1 MLPLQIREIA
11 LACQG
16 EAHGEAQVTGVCIDS
31 RRVTPGCLFIA
42 VRGDRFDGHDF
53 VEKAFEQ
60 GAAAVMVHSG
70 TACAGPFIRVA
81 DTRAALVRLAGYY
94 RRFFQIPVVG
104 LTGSVGKTTTKEM
117 TAAVLSKR
125 YKTLKNEGNLNNEIG
140 MPMTAFGLDLSVG
153 AAVFEMGMSG
163 FGEISRMARAAAPT
177 VGIITNIGVSHMEQ
191 LGSQENIRKAK
202 LELLDG
208 MEEYAPLILNG
219 DDPLLASA
227 CIEGHPVF
235 YYGIEAERC
244 RIRAQ
249 EITQADHL
257 LSFTISYGYGSV
269 RVQMPVVGMHFVYD
283 ALAAFTAGLISGVAP
298 QAAAQ
303 ALGEYQ
309 PAGMRQRVR
318 QVNGVT
324 ILEDCY
330 NASPDSVRAA
340 VTALMMLDAKRR
352 IAVLGDML
360 ELGALSGEA
369 HAQIGA
375 FAAREGVDLLFAYG
389 PESAETARAAK
400 AEGLPHCR
408 HETEKGALAR
418 ALLQTLQKGD
428 AVLFKASRGMRME
441 ELIAAIYEEWKIK

>member
-1 MLPLQIREIA
+1 MLPLQIKEIA

-16 EAHGEAQVTGVCIDS
+16 EAHGEAQISSVCIDS
-31 RRVTPGCLFIA
+31 RKVTPGCLFVAIK
-42 VRGDRFDGHDF
+42 GERFDGHDF
-53 VEKAFEQ
+53 VEKAFAE

-70 TACAGPFIRVA
+70 LPCDGPVIRVD
-81 DTRAALVRLAGYY
+81 DTRRALLRLAGYY
-94 RRFFQIPVVG
+94 RRFFHIPVVG

-125 YKTLKNEGNLNNEIG
+125 YRTLKNEGNLNNEIG
-140 MPMTAFGLDLSVG
+140 MPMTAFGLDLSFG

-219 DDPLLASA
+219 DDPLLADVK
-227 CIEGHPVF
+227 IENHPVF
-235 YYGIEAERC
+235 YYGIERAHC

-249 EITQADHL
+249 EIMQTERDLA
-257 LSFTISYGYGSV
+257 FTISYGYGSV
-269 RVQMPVVGMHFVYD
+269 RVRMPVVGLHFVYD
-283 ALAAFTAGLISGVAP
+283 ALAAFTAGLILGVAP

-303 ALGEYQ
+303 ALGEYE
-309 PAGMRQRVR
+309 PAGMRQRVKR
-318 QVNGVT
+318 LGGVT
-324 ILEDCY
+324 VLEDCY
-330 NASPDSVRAA
+330 NASPDSMRAA
-340 VTALMMLDAKRR
+340 IRALRMLEAKRS

-360 ELGALSGEA
+360 ELGPLTSQA

-375 FAAREGVDLLFAYG
+375 FAAQQGVDMLFAYG
-389 PESAETARAAK
+389 PAAVEMARAAK
-400 AEGLPHCR
+400 SAGLAACS
-408 HETEKGALAR
+408 HETDASALAQQ
-418 ALLQTLQKGD
+418 LLQTLRPGD
-428 AVLFKASRGMRME
+428 AVLFKASRGMHLE
-441 ELIAAIYEEWKIK
+441 EVIAAIYEGWKTK

>member
-11 LACQG
+11 LACKG
-16 EAHGEAQVTGVCIDS
+16 EAHGEAQITGVCIDS
-31 RRVTPGCLFIA
+31 RKITPGCLFIA
-42 VRGDRFDGHDF
+42 IKGDRFDGHDF
-53 VEKAFEQ
+53 IGKACEE
-60 GAAAVMVHSG
+60 GTAAVMMHRDVP
-70 TACAGPFIRVA
+70 CDCPFVKVD
-81 DTRAALVRLAGYY
+81 DTREALLRLAGYY
-94 RRFFQIPVVG
+94 RQFFQIPVVG

-140 MPMTAFGLDLSVG
+140 MPMTAFGLDLSFG

-191 LGSQENIRKAK
+191 LGSRENILRAK

-208 MEEYAPLILNG
+208 LEPYAPLILNG
-219 DDPLLASA
+219 DDPLLAGA
-227 CIEGHPVF
+227 QIEGHPVF
-235 YYGIEAERC
+235 YYGVEQERC

-249 EITQADHL
+249 EITQTDHL
-257 LSFTISYGYGSV
+257 LSFTVSYGYGSV

-283 ALAAFTAGLISGVAP
+283 ALAAFTAGLILGVAP

-303 ALGEYQ
+303 ALGEYE
-309 PAGMRQRVR
+309 PSGMRQRVR

-330 NASPDSVRAA
+330 NASPDSMRAA
-340 VTALMMLDAKRR
+340 IKALRMLDAKRH

-360 ELGALSGEA
+360 ELGALSKEA
-369 HAQIGA
+369 HAQIGE
-375 FAAREGVDLLFAYG
+375 FAAQQGVNLLFAYG
-389 PESAETARAAK
+389 PESAQTVRAAK
-400 AEGLPHCR
+400 EAGVPQCFYAADQNGLL
-408 HETEKGALAR
+408 ED
-418 ALLQTLQKGD
+418 LLHTLQKGD
-428 AVLFKASRGMRME
+428 AVLFKASRGMRLE
-441 ELIAAIYEEWKIK
+441 KLIAAIYEGWKTK

>member
-11 LACQG
+11 LACRG
-16 EAHGEAQVTGVCIDS
+16 EAHGEAQIAGVCIDS
-31 RRVTPGCLFIA
+31 RQITPGCLFIA
-42 VRGDRFDGHDF
+42 IRGDRFDGHDF
-53 VEKAFEQ
+53 VEKAFEE
-60 GAAAVMVHSG
+60 GAAAVMVHRDV
-70 TACAGPFIRVA
+70 ACGGPFVRVA
-81 DTRAALVRLAGYY
+81 DTREALLRLAGYY

-125 YKTLKNEGNLNNEIG
+125 YKTLKNEGNRNNEIG

-163 FGEISRMARAAAPT
+163 FGEISRMAKAAAPT

-191 LGSQENIRKAK
+191 LGSRENILRAK

-208 MEEYAPLILNG
+208 LEAYGPLILNG
-219 DDPLLASA
+219 DDPLLAGA
-227 CIEGHPVF
+227 RIEGHPVF
-235 YYGIEAERC
+235 YYGIEEERC

-249 EITQADHL
+249 EITQAEHQ

-269 RVQMPVVGMHFVYD
+269 RVRMPVVGMHFVYD
-283 ALAAFTAGLISGVAP
+283 ALAAFTAGLILGVAP

-303 ALGEYQ
+303 ALGEYE

-330 NASPDSVRAA
+330 NASPDSVCAA
-340 VTALMMLDAKRR
+340 LRALMTLDAQRH

-360 ELGALSGEA
+360 ELGAFSKEA
-369 HAQIGA
+369 HAQAGA
-375 FAAREGVDLLFAYG
+375 FAARQGVDLLYTYG

-400 AEGLPHCR
+400 AAGLPQCR
-408 HETEKGALAR
+408 HETEKGALAQ

-428 AVLFKASRGMRME
+428 AVLFKASRGMRLE
-441 ELIAAIYEEWKIK
+441 ELIAAIYEGWKTK

>member
-1 MLPLQIREIA
+1 MLPLQSKEIA
-11 LACQG
+11 LACKG
-16 EAHGEAQVTGVCIDS
+16 EAHGEAPITSVCIDS
-31 RRVTPGCLFIA
+31 RKVTPGCLFIA
-42 VRGDRFDGHDF
+42 VKGDRFDGHDF
-53 VEKAFEQ
+53 VEKAFEE
-60 GAAAVMVHSG
+60 GAAAVMVHRDIP
-70 TACAGPFIRVA
+70 CAGPSIRVS
-81 DTRAALVRLAGYY
+81 DTREALLRLAGYY
-94 RRFFQIPVVG
+94 RQFFQIPVVG

-140 MPMTAFGLDLSVG
+140 MPMTAFGLDLSYG
-153 AAVFEMGMSG
+153 AAVFELGMSG

-191 LGSQENIRKAK
+191 LGSQENILKAK

-208 MEEYAPLILNG
+208 MDEYAPLILNG
-219 DDPLLASA
+219 DDPLLAGA
-227 CIEGHPVF
+227 RVEGRPVF
-235 YYGIEAERC
+235 YYGIEEERC

-249 EITQADHL
+249 EIAQTDRQ

-283 ALAAFTAGLISGVAP
+283 ALAAFTAGLILGVAP

-303 ALGEYQ
+303 ALGEYE

-330 NASPDSVRAA
+330 NASPDSMRAA
-340 VTALMMLDAKRR
+340 IRALRMLDARR
-352 IAVLGDML
+352 YIAVLGDML
-360 ELGALSGEA
+360 ELGALSEQA

-375 FAAREGVDLLFAYG
+375 FAAQEGVELLFACG
-389 PESAETARAAK
+389 PESAQTARAAK
-400 AEGLPHCR
+400 EAGIPQCFYAADQNGL
-408 HETEKGALAR
+408 LAD
-418 ALLQTLQKGD
+418 LLQTLRPGD
-428 AVLFKASRGMRME
+428 AVLFKASRGMRLE
-441 ELIAAIYEEWKIK
+441 ELIAAIYEGWKTK

>member
-11 LACQG
+11 LACKG
-16 EAHGEAQVTGVCIDS
+16 EAHGEAQINSVCIDS
-31 RRVTPGCLFIA
+31 RKVTPGCLFIA
-42 VRGDRFDGHDF
+42 IRGDRFDGHDF
-53 VEKAFEQ
+53 VEKAFEE
-60 GAAAVMVHSG
+60 GAAAVLAHREP
-70 TACAGPFIRVA
+70 ACAGPFVMVR
-81 DTRAALVRLAGYY
+81 DTREALLRLAGYY

-140 MPMTAFGLDLSVG
+140 MPMTAFGLDLSFG

-163 FGEISRMARAAAPT
+163 LGEISRMARAAAPT
-177 VGIITNIGVSHMEQ
+177 VGVITNIGVSHMEQ
-191 LGSQENIRKAK
+191 LGSRENILRAK

-208 MEEYAPLILNG
+208 LEEYGPLILNG
-219 DDPLLASA
+219 DDPLLAGA
-227 CIEGHPVF
+227 QIEGHPVF

-244 RIRAQ
+244 RVRAQ
-249 EITQADHL
+249 EISQTEQQ

-283 ALAAFTAGLISGVAP
+283 ALAAFTAGLILGVAP

-330 NASPDSVRAA
+330 NASPDSTRAA
-340 VTALMMLDAKRR
+340 VKALCMLDAKRH

-360 ELGALSGEA
+360 ELGALSKEA
-369 HAQIGA
+369 HEQIGE
-375 FAAREGVDLLFAYG
+375 FAARQGVDLLFTYG
-389 PESAETARAAK
+389 PQSAGTALAAK
-400 AEGLPHCR
+400 AAGLPQCR
-408 HETEKGALAR
+408 HETEKGALVQP
-418 ALLQTLQKGD
+418 LLQTLQKGD

-441 ELIAAIYEEWKIK
+441 ELIAAIYECWKG

>member
-31 RRVTPGCLFIA
+31 RKVTPGCLFIA
-42 VRGDRFDGHDF
+42 VKGDRFDGHDF

-70 TACAGPFIRVA
+70 AACAGSFIRVA

-219 DDPLLASA
+219 DDPLLAGA

-235 YYGIEAERC
+235 YYGVEAERC

-283 ALAAFTAGLISGVAP
+283 ALAAFTAGLILGVAP

-400 AEGLPHCR
+400 AEGLPQCR
-408 HETEKGALAR
+408 HETEKGALAQ

-441 ELIAAIYEEWKIK
+441 ELIAAIYEGWKIK